1 MIESLLNSSP
11 LDFSLLGYVDA
22 GLMLLARLDL
32 NEWGDWLLAAVYVAL
47 GLGFVIF
54 VHELGHFAVAKAC
67 GVKCEKFMV
76 GFDIGGYKL
85 SKQWGETTYGIGIL
99 PLGGYVKML
108 GQDDNPANIAEQVKE
123 SQASAD
129 AEQVPTTTITGPDG
143 EQYEVDSR
151 SYLAKSVPQ
160 RMAIISAGVIMNV
173 IFAFIF
179 AVIAFGLGVPYEPSI
194 VSFTAPGSPAWE
206 AGIRP
211 GDEIMQIG
219 KVKNPSFDDL
229 RSAVTLADLENGID
243 FQIRR
248 GEEMRTLIMKPRQI
262 DGKLAKIGV
271 VAAISNKISA
281 APGSSVAKKG
291 SPAANAEPAFEPGDQ
306 VIAVDGQQVSSYADY
321 TALLAERP
329 DKAITVTVL
338 RNAGE
343 VADGSESQEP
353 TGEEVK
359 IEVAPNPMFELGLVM
374 EMGRIAAIQKDS
386 PAASKQIA
394 PGDFLADITDAT
406 GNTLPGRLESLGE
419 WDPMELPELLRKM
432 AEAGNV
438 EVSLKIRRDA
448 ASGEGRQPTES
459 EIVSLR
465 TANWLE
471 EPLGMNDP
479 VAVPTLGI
487 AYRVLNRVAAVKP
500 GSPAAEAGMQVGDTI
515 LSAEFIYPES
525 TPKAERA
532 ADPTI
537 KFNDQDG
544 HNWPILINAI
554 QSQPQGTKIKLT
566 FKQGN
571 EKISKTLE
579 PVKSESRFN
588 PTRGIVFES
597 VQRIRK
603 AETFGEQVQRG
614 WDETIGALGM
624 VYRFLNKL
632 ISGQVPMGA
641 LGGPVTIAKAAGYS
655 AADGIG
661 KLLVFLTMLSANLAV
676 INFLPIPL
684 LDGGHMVF
692 LGYEGLRGRPAG
704 EKFVV
709 AMHTAGFVAI
719 ISLMAYVLSLDFGL
733 IERGL

>member
-1 MIESLLNSSP
+1 MIESLLDSSV
-11 LDFSLLGYVDA
+11 FGSLDA
-22 GLMLLARLDL
+22 GLMLLARTDL
-32 NEWGDWLLAAVYVAL
+32 NEWGGLLLVSLYVAL

-123 SQASAD
+123 SQTSAD

-143 EQYEVDSR
+143 ENYEVDSR

-219 KVKNPSFDDL
+219 KVKNPSFDEL
-229 RSAVTLADLENGID
+229 RSAVTLADLEQGID
-243 FQIRR
+243 MQIRR
-248 GEEMRTLIMKPRQI
+248 DGEIRSLNLKPRQI

-271 VAAISNKISA
+271 G
-281 APGSSVAKKG
+281 PPYSVRVNDVSG
-291 SPAANAEPAFEPGDQ
+291 IPAARKGFPAASAEPAFEAGDK
-306 VIAVDGQQVSSYADY
+306 VIDVDGEAVDSYARY
-321 TALLAERP
+321 LSLLAERP
-329 DKAITVTVL
+329 EKTITVTVL
-338 RNAGE
+338 RGAKPPKGDPE
-343 VADGSESQEP
+343 GKP
-353 TGEEVK
+353 TGGEEVK
-359 IEVAPNPMFELGLVM
+359 IEVAPNPMRELGIIM
-374 EMGRIAAIQKDS
+374 EMGRIVGVQQDS
-386 PAASKQIA
+386 PAASKEIQ
-394 PGDFLADITDAT
+394 PGDFLADVTDAS
-406 GNTLPGRLESLGE
+406 GNPLLGRSESSTGE
-419 WDPMELPELLRKM
+419 WDPVTLPETLRQM
-432 AEAGNV
+432 AAAGNV
-438 EVSLKIRRDA
+438 EVGLKIRRDA
-448 ASGEGRQPTES
+448 AESEGRQPTELK
-459 EIVSLR
+459 ILSLR
-465 TANWLE
+465 SASWTE
-471 EPLGMNDP
+471 ESNSSNDP
-479 VAVPTLGI
+479 VAVPSLGI
-487 AYRVLNRVAAVKP
+487 AYRVLNRVAAVSP
-500 GSPAAEAGMQVGDTI
+500 GSAAEDAELQPGDTI
-515 LSAEFIYPES
+515 TEAEFVYPES
-525 TPKAERA
+525 LPKKER
-532 ADPTI
+532 PEI
-537 KFNDQDG
+537 GKLKFNDKDG
-544 HNWPILINAI
+544 HNWPALLSTL
-554 QSQPQGTKIKLT
+554 QLQPEGTQVKLT
-566 FKQGN
+566 FKRGDEQLT
-571 EKISKTLE
+571 KTLE
-579 PVKSESRFN
+579 PTRSETNFN
-588 PTRGIVFES
+588 PSRGIIFET

-603 AETFGEQVQRG
+603 AETFSEQVQRG

-661 KLLVFLTMLSANLAV
+661 KLLIFLTMLSANLAV